1 MIRTLIVDD
10 ERLARQEL
18 RKLLANHAKINVIE
32 EASNA
37 MEAKEKIEEQRPD
50 LVFLDIQM
58 PGKNGFEMLEDLDYT
73 PEVIFVTAYDEYALK
88 AFEVSALDYILKP
101 VEDTRLEESLE
112 RATKEIEKRKK
123 QADDTNLNVSD
134 ELLRETD
141 QVFVKDGD
149 RCWFVTLKDI
159 RLFESEGN
167 YVRVYFDDNKP
178 LILRSLNNLDK
189 RLDSKSFFRA
199 NRKHII
205 NLKWV
210 NEIET
215 WFNGGLLVIL
225 KDDKKIEIS
234 RRQAVKFKEMM
245 SL

>member
-1 MIRTLIVDD
+1 MIKCLIIDD

-18 RKLLANHAKINVIE
+18 RRILENHKNIEILDECGSAE
-32 EASNA
+32 EAIT
-37 MEAKEKIEEQRPD
+37 KIEELKPD
-50 LVFLDIQM
+50 LIFLDIQM
-58 PGKNGFEMLEDLDYT
+58 PGKNGFEVLEEIIYT
-73 PEVIFVTAYDEYALK
+73 PEVIFVTAYDEFALK

-101 VEDTRLEESLE
+101 VDENRFDESL
-112 RATKEIEKRKK
+112 KKVIQKIKEKREDVDHSLPAE
-123 QADDTNLNVSD
+123 QLG
-134 ELLRETD
+134 EHD

-149 RCWFVTLKDI
+149 KCWFVELGKI

-167 YVRVYFDDNKP
+167 YIRVYFDNNKP
-178 LILRSLNNLDK
+178 LILKSLNNLDK
-189 RLDSKSFFRA
+189 KLSDKLFFRA

-205 NLKWV
+205 NLKWIDK
-210 NEIET
+210 IET

-234 RRQAVKFKEMM
+234 RRQAVKLKDRM

>member
-18 RKLLANHAKINVIE
+18 RNLLASHQQIEIIE

-37 MEAKEKIEEQRPD
+37 IEAKDKIEEHRPD

-58 PGKNGFEMLEDLDYT
+58 PGKNGFELLEELDYT

-101 VEDTRLEESLE
+101 VEESRLVESLS
-112 RATKEIEKRKK
+112 RSIKEIEKRKK
-123 QADDTNLNVSD
+123 QANDEGLEFSNEVLSD
-134 ELLRETD
+134 SD

-149 RCWFVTLKDI
+149 RCWFVTLSDI

-189 RLDSKSFFRA
+189 RLDDKSFFRA

-205 NLKWV
+205 NLKWIDK
-210 NEIET
+210 IET

-225 KDDKKIEIS
+225 KDGKKIEITS
-234 RRQAVKFKEMM
+234 C
-245 SL
+245 